1 MTHDNEKT
9 TIEIPIGDAHFLRG
23 YLEQTLVFNERYGRD
38 TSDHIRSILAALEA
52 AGIREKAVP
61 NA

>member
-1 MTHDNEKT
+1 MNRDEPKT

-38 TSDHIRSILAALEA
+38 TSDHIRSILQALKA
-52 AGIREKAVP
+52 AGIVEKAVP